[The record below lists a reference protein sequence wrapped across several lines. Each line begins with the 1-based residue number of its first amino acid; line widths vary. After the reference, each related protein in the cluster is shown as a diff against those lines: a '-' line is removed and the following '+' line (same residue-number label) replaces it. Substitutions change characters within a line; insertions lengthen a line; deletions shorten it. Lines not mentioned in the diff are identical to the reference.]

1 MNTKPR
7 YTLKPS
13 DARVIEIPQS
23 VDPEELDSTAPTKPI
38 IVFVFGKGGVG
49 KTQTAQAALIAMR
62 EAGHEVIG
70 IDADASNSSLKRQ
83 VPQSIL
89 LDMGDPSA
97 VIHNLE
103 LLIIEHVF
111 QNCRSLV
118 IDTGGGSDKAIRQW
132 FAAPTVQNVYADE
145 GVQIVA
151 LTVIDS
157 SLDAASHVMETVDS
171 MPGTKHALVMNL
183 GHTPGTIGERAF
195 QPLMNDPEFR
205 AYVHRMPKIVMP
217 RLPDAVEL
225 DTWGARLHT
234 INDKTS
240 PAKHNPFVVGRTKNW
255 LSDMSTALSQ
265 IFENSSTIN

>member
-23 VDPEELDSTAPTKPI
+23 VDPIESVSPALAKPL

-49 KTQTAQAALIAMR
+49 KTQTAQAALIALR

-89 LDMGDPSA
+89 LDMTDPSA

-111 QNCRSLV
+111 QNGHSLV

-183 GHTPGTIGERAF
+183 GHTPGTVGERAF
-195 QPLMNDPEFR
+195 QPLLSDPEFR
-205 AYVHRMPKIVMP
+205 AYVQAIPQIVMP

-225 DTWGARLHT
+225 DSWGARLHN
-234 INDKTS
+234 IHEKTS
-240 PAKHNPFVVGRTKNW
+240 PAKHNPFVVGRTQTW
-255 LSDMSTALSQ
+255 ITGMTSSLSQ
-265 IFENSSTIN
+265 IFGKD